1 MLYDECMNESQETH
15 IALKPGKAVGI
26 ASKAYGANIDGVAFN
41 LDFIASK
48 NPVLA
53 TTILSLLKEA
63 SALSETDPAHPDED
77 YGLAFDTLKDSLK

>member
-1 MLYDECMNESQETH
+1 MDETQETH
-15 IALKPGKAVGI
+15 ITLKAGKAVGI
-26 ASKAYGANIDGVAFN
+26 SSKTYGANIDGVAFN

-77 YGLAFDTLKDSLK
+77 FGLAFDNLKDLLK